1 MPDETVLNLYDAFPS
16 AHREDADIAVRVRMI
31 NVNKGRSDRTMA
43 LCQPLAEYAWIVDR
57 IRVLEADG
65 SLEDSIGIA
74 IDEMPDHFCI
84 KPYLEAHRA
93 EVKAMLLTEYNEAR
107 QMELFYREGREKGQ
121 LEGRLEGQ
129 TMISSLMEQ
138 LLSAGRIEDAKRA
151 ASDPEYRE
159 RLLKEMPGMN

>member
-1 MPDETVLNLYDAFPS
+1 M
-16 AHREDADIAVRVRMI
+16 
-31 NVNKGRSDRTMA
+31 
-43 LCQPLAEYAWIVDR
+43 
-57 IRVLEADG
+57 LEADG

-84 KPYLEAHRA
+84 KPYLEAHRS

-121 LEGRLEGQ
+121 LEGRREGRLEGQ

-159 RLLKEMPGMN
+159 RLLKEMPRMN